1 MREVAAELRKVM
13 DLMCEMESM
22 DEFSF
27 YFYGRRVR
35 QLYKEMTGEEVRW
48 FNINALED

>member
-1 MREVAAELRKVM
+1 MNEVAAQLKRVM

-27 YFYGRRVR
+27 YFYGRMVR
-35 QLYKEMTGEEVRW
+35 RLYKEMTGEEVKW
-48 FNINALED
+48 FNVNALED